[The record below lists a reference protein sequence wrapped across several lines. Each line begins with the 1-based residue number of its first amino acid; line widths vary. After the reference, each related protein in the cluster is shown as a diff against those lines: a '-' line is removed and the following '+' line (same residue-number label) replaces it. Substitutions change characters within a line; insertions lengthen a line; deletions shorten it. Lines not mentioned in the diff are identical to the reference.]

1 MNLLMILECCKVNRL
16 FAALF
21 YFLLDPPLPP
31 TPTSL
36 IVNNGEGY
44 K

>member
-1 MNLLMILECCKVNRL
+1 MNLLKILECCKVNRL

-21 YFLLDPPLPP
+21 YFLLDPPPP
-31 TPTSL
+31 PPTSL

-44 K
+44 